1 MAGTFTWT
9 NLLAT
14 VHCTS
19 TSADSQAQL
28 CHYQQIHFYMN
39 TLTGDYS
46 NYVSKM
52 APGRRLKIR
61 TITERDEEITLGKHC
76 NALPIKHQ
84 LTMNWT
90 SLANERA
97 QLTNEKCSTLCSQ
110 FVSKYCLR
118 IIIILIKFAF
128 ALTRQAENPHLRQSW
143 CCTWT
148 RLQYHHYHSVCLTTG
163 DFFTFLFTTL
173 PFQLPVV
180 LQWLC
185 LVSRT
190 TLPQS
195 NAFQST

>member
-61 TITERDEEITLGKHC
+61 TITERDEEITLWKHC

-110 FVSKYCLR
+110 FVSKYCHHHLNKVC
-118 IIIILIKFAF
+118 ICTDQASGEP
-128 ALTRQAENPHLRQSW
+128 ALKTKLMLHLDTITISPLPLGVPDNW
-143 CCTWT
+143 
-148 RLQYHHYHSVCLTTG
+148 RLFYFFIY
-163 DFFTFLFTTL
+163 DFTISIASGAAMVVSSFTDDTATK
-173 PFQLPVV
+173 
-180 LQWLC
+180 
-185 LVSRT
+185 
-190 TLPQS
+190 
-195 NAFQST
+195 